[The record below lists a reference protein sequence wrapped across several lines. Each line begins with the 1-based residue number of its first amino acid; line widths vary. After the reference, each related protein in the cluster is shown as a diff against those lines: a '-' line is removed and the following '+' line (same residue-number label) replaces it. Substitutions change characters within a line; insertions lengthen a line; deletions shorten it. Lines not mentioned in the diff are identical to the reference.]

1 VQPVPARALKTARP
15 LAIGGR
21 VFLVKAMTL
30 NQKREVV
37 RRFKAGESV
46 RVIGDYELVEEPG
59 VPAVYLPIRVTLL
72 SAVEVEDAIR
82 DYLNGKFKLE
92 KKS

>member
-1 VQPVPARALKTARP
+1 
-15 LAIGGR
+15 
-21 VFLVKAMTL
+21 MTL

-37 RRFKAGESV
+37 RRFKAGDSV
-46 RVIGDYELVEEPG
+46 RVIGDYALVEETG
-59 VPAVYLPIRVTLL
+59 VPAVYLPIHVTLL